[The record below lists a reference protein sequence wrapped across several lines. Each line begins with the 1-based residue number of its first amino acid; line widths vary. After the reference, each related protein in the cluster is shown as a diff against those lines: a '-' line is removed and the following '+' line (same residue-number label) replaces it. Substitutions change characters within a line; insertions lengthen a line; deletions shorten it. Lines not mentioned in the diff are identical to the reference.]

1 MTNISEFFLYNH
13 MNDEDKNNYPSG
25 STLTLEFV
33 TVLYKGTLDGSVEW
47 YPQTS
52 RSQEVQYTINY
63 TTTSTAKALL
73 SSLFLFLTSFVL
85 F

>member
-1 MTNISEFFLYNH
+1 
-13 MNDEDKNNYPSG
+13 MNDEDKKNYPSG
-25 STLTLEFV
+25 STVTLEFV

-52 RSQEVQYTINY
+52 RTQEVQYTINY
-63 TTTSTAKALL
+63 TTTSSAGTLF
-73 SSLFLFLTSFVL
+73 SSLFLILISSVL